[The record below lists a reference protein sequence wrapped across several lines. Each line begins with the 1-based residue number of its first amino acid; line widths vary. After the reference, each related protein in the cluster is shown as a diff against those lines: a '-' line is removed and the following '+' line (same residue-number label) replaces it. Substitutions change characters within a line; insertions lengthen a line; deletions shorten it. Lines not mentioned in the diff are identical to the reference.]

1 MKMIQNALGV
11 AALIF
16 STVAGAQTSQVDPA
30 TSSLQWKGAKVI
42 GDSHTGNI
50 AIKSGEITYG
60 KDGPASAVIVV
71 DMKSIT
77 NTDLKDAEYNKK
89 LITHLKSDDF
99 FSVEKHP
106 EAKLTIK
113 KFTKVTGDEFKLD
126 GELSI
131 KGIVKPVSLKAKVS
145 QEKQEI
151 SKITAD
157 LEFDRTEFE
166 VRYGS
171 GKFFQGLGDKVIA
184 DKVEVKVELKGK
196 PSSNLG
202 RI

>member
-1 MKMIQNALGV
+1 MRMIQNALGV

-16 STVAGAQTSQVDPA
+16 STVAGAQTFQVDPA
-30 TSSLQWKGAKVI
+30 HSSMQWKGSKVI

-50 AIKSGEITYG
+50 AIKSGEIAYG
-60 KDGPASAVIVV
+60 KEGPTSAVIVV
-71 DMKSIT
+71 DMKTIN

-89 LITHLKSDDF
+89 LVTHLKSDDF

-113 KFTKVTGDEFKLD
+113 KFTKVGKEEFKLE

-131 KGIVKPVSLKAKVS
+131 KGIVKPLAFNAKVQ
-145 QEKQEI
+145 QEKQDI
-151 SKITAD
+151 TKITAD
-157 LEFDRTEFE
+157 LEFDRTEFD

-184 DKVEVKVELKGK
+184 DKIEVKVELKGK
-196 PSSNLG
+196 PTSNLG

>member
-1 MKMIQNALGV
+1 MIQNALGV
-11 AALIF
+11 AALVF

-30 TSSLQWKGAKVI
+30 HSTLQWKGAKVI

-50 AIKSGEITYG
+50 DIKSGEITYS
-60 KDGPASAVIVV
+60 KEGPTSAVVV
-71 DMKSIT
+71 VNMKTIS

-89 LITHLKSDDF
+89 LVNHLKSDDF
-99 FSVEKHP
+99 FSVDKHP

-113 KFTKVTGDEFKLD
+113 KFTKVSGDEFKLD
-126 GELSI
+126 GDLTI
-131 KGIVKPVSLKAKVS
+131 KGIVKPVSLKAKVQ
-145 QEKQEI
+145 QEKENI
-151 SKITAD
+151 TKITAD
-157 LEFDRTEFE
+157 LEFDRTEFD

-184 DKVEVKVELKGK
+184 DKIEVKVELKGK

>member
-1 MKMIQNALGV
+1 MIQNALGV

-30 TSSLQWKGAKVI
+30 HSTLQWKGSKVI

-60 KDGPASAVIVV
+60 KEGPTSAVIVV
-71 DMKSIT
+71 DMKTIT
-77 NTDLKDAEYNKK
+77 DTDLKDPEYNKK
-89 LITHLKSDDF
+89 LVTHLKSDDF

-113 KFTKVTGDEFKLD
+113 KFTKVAGDDYKLD
-126 GELSI
+126 GDLSI
-131 KGIVKPVSLKAKVS
+131 KGITKPVSLNAKVHK
-145 QEKQEI
+145 EKQDI
-151 SKITAD
+151 TKITAD

-196 PSSNLG
+196 PASNLG

>member
-1 MKMIQNALGV
+1 MRMMQNVLGV

-16 STVAGAQTSQVDPA
+16 STAVSAQTFQVDP
-30 TSSLQWKGAKVI
+30 THSSVQWKGAKVI

-50 AIKSGEITYG
+50 AIKSGEIAYG
-60 KDGPASAVIVV
+60 KEGPTSAVIVV
-71 DMKSIT
+71 DMSTIT

-89 LITHLKSDDF
+89 LVGHLKSDDF
-99 FSVEKHP
+99 FSVDKHP

-113 KFTKVTGDEFKLD
+113 KFTKTGKEDFKLEGD
-126 GELSI
+126 LSI
-131 KGIVKPVSLKAKVS
+131 KGIVKPVSLTAKVQ
-145 QEKQEI
+145 QEKQDI
-151 SKITAD
+151 TKIVAD
-157 LEFDRTEFE
+157 LEFDRTEFD

-184 DKVEVKVELKGK
+184 DKIQVKVELKGK
-196 PSSNLG
+196 PTSNLG